1 MKSSKSSTVKPL
13 HSGDQKFQE
22 IYEMHFD
29 RLFAYAYQV
38 AGSYDVAKDIVSEVF
53 STLLHSNRDLNGINN
68 IQSYLYKSVKNQAI
82 KAISMDPL
90 SFEGESHTE
99 QMEFIENTN
108 PQDLMV
114 GKELEDYLKV
124 LIDDLP
130 PNCQLV
136 FRMVREEGLSY
147 EEAADKLG
155 LAPKTV
161 KNHLFLALNKI
172 RTGLTEHFKDTPVI
186 RMISNLSCFML
197 MTSLLYFI

>member
-13 HSGDQKFQE
+13 HPSDQKFQE
-22 IYEMHFD
+22 IYETYFD

-38 AGSYDVAKDIVSEVF
+38 AGSYDMAKDIVSEVF
-53 STLLHSNRDLNGINN
+53 STLLHSNRDLAGINN
-68 IQSYLYKSVKNQAI
+68 IQSYLYKSVKNQAV

-90 SFEGESHTE
+90 SFEGQSHSE
-99 QMEFIENTN
+99 QMEYVDNTN
-108 PQDLMV
+108 PQDLLV
-114 GKELEDYLKV
+114 GKELEDFLKT

-147 EEAADKLG
+147 EEAAEKLG

-161 KNHLFLALNKI
+161 KNQLFLALSKI
-172 RTGLTEHFKDTPVI
+172 KTGLAEHFKDTPVI
-186 RMISNLSCFML
+186 RMISNLSCFL
-197 MTSLLYFI
+197 LATSILSIT